1 MGEYLKNINWKHVL
15 IMCIGNVFMGM
26 GIGIYISARLG
37 EAGIDAMMMYF
48 MDKYRYSL
56 RNTRITLDV
65 LLAAFGFILG
75 GCLGWATLISMAV
88 NGVIIQATV
97 HIMKQLI
104 RINYKG
110 VE

>member
-1 MGEYLKNINWKHVL
+1 
-15 IMCIGNVFMGM
+15 
-26 GIGIYISARLG
+26 
-37 EAGIDAMMMYF
+37 MMMYF

>member
-1 MGEYLKNINWKHVL
+1 
-15 IMCIGNVFMGM
+15 MGM

-48 MDKYRYSL
+48 MDKYQYSL

-97 HIMKQLI
+97 QIMKQLI